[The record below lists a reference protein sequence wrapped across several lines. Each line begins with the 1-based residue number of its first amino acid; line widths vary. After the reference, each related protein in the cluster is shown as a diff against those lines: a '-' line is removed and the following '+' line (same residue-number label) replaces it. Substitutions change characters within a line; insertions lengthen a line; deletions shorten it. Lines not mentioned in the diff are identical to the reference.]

1 MSEQSEVVRKYN
13 TEQLISFFRG
23 KEDLQLNDAH
33 FEILRNEEITGRD
46 FLIITEQK
54 LERYGMKGGPA
65 TRLADFAKKIKGE
78 QPGAEPPNKY
88 IKIADDDLNKF
99 WHALKNAPCDNR
111 FLKLSENTRF
121 LGKERGSSTLFIRKC
136 YRDLKNVVLD
146 HKIDKLRITGNL
158 GIGKTF
164 FGYYLL
170 YLLAQQDATV
180 VYDNYNETKPFVFEG
195 KNAFISNDI
204 DVYLRK
210 KSVWYIVDGKEPKDV
225 NAKTILVCSLKKE
238 HYWNFDKYTGVVTIR
253 YMPTWKWK
261 EIKECWKELYPQK
274 IKKETAWDLFMK
286 WGGIPRFVLE
296 KGNDETYQNKLTDAI
311 PNCKMDIFDFI
322 GESFVGKDDISHMI
336 VHLCVNLPIEDDDE
350 LVNDELVDDELIDD
364 ELVVP
369 NDSGHQLDRNG
380 NTPYTLI
387 TIRFASEYVKKKVTL
402 QLEACIRERLLEK
415 IKAGTSSPLLGS
427 SFEYIAH
434 RILQN
439 GGNFDVR
446 PLEEYDIKNYD
457 DLLAKV
463 NLLQQSLPLYFDKN
477 TIDKIENNKYY
488 QPSAKNFPS
497 IDSIIAPNK
506 VFQMT
511 IAKDHPIKMS
521 DLKTLYNKFGGET
534 ANHLIYYYFVVPEH
548 LYKDYKVQK
557 IINSNGDYTQ
567 IIPNWINRRDVI
579 VGLLNDMVDVV
590 KEPAM
595 KKQRV

>member
-1 MSEQSEVVRKYN
+1 MSEQSTSTTEQKPAPEVVQKYN
-13 TEQLISFFRG
+13 TEQLITFFCE
-23 KEDLQLNDAH
+23 KEDLQLDDDDYA
-33 FEILRNEEITGRD
+33 ILRNEKITGRD
-46 FLIITEQK
+46 FLNTTKQD
-54 LERYGMKGGPA
+54 YGMKGGPA
-65 TRLADFAKKIKGE
+65 TRLADFAKEIKGE
-78 QPGAEPPNKY
+78 QPGAEPPNKRV
-88 IKIADDDLNKF
+88 KIADDDLNKF
-99 WHALKNAPCDNR
+99 WRALKNAPCDNK
-111 FLKLSENTRF
+111 FLKLSEDTRF

-136 YRDLKNVVLD
+136 YRDLENVVLD
-146 HKIDKLRITGNL
+146 HKIDKLRITGNP

-195 KNAFISNDI
+195 KNAFIINSDYI

-210 KSVWYIVDGKEPKDV
+210 KAVWYIVDGKEPKDV
-225 NAKTILVCSLKKE
+225 NAKTILVCLPKRE

-261 EIKECWKELYPQK
+261 EIKECWQELYPQK
-274 IKKETAWDLFMK
+274 IKKETARDLFMK

-296 KGNDETYQNKLTDAI
+296 KGNDETHQNKLTGAI
-311 PNCKMDIFDFI
+311 PDCKMDIFDFI
-322 GESFVGKDDISHMI
+322 GESSIGKDDISHMI
-336 VHLCVNLPIEDDDE
+336 VHLRVNLPVEDDDE
-350 LVNDELVDDELIDD
+350 LVDD

-387 TIRFASEYVKKKVTL
+387 TVRFASDYVREKVTL
-402 QLEACIRERLLEK
+402 QLEARIRERLLEK
-415 IKAGTSSPLLGS
+415 TKAGTGSPLLGS
-427 SFEYIAH
+427 SFEYMAH

-446 PLEEYDIKNYD
+446 PLEEYNIENYD
-457 DLLAKV
+457 DPLAKV
-463 NLLQQSLPLYFDKN
+463 NLPQQPLPLYFDKN

-488 QPSAKNFPS
+488 QPSARNFPS
-497 IDSIIAPNK
+497 INSIIAPNK

-521 DLKTLYNKFGGET
+521 GLKALYNKFGGET

-548 LYKDYKVQK
+548 LYKDYKAQK
-557 IINSNGDYTQ
+557 IVNSDGDDTQ
-567 IIPNWINRRDVI
+567 IIPNWINRHVFQYVLKI
-579 VGLLNDMVDVV
+579 KL
-590 KEPAM
+590 
-595 KKQRV
+595 